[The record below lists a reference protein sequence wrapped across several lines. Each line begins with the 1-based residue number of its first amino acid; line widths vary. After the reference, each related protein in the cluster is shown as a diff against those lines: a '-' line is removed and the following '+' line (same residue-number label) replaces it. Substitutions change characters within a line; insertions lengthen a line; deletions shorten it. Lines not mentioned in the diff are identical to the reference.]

1 MTEQTTPVAAPS
13 LPLGGAWPAEG
24 SLLLAPDLRILAC
37 SPELAVS
44 LSGQPDELW
53 GSPLAEW
60 LPAVAA
66 QLSSAAV
73 GPSGRANPLSL
84 ALRIP
89 VAFSDPTSGARQE
102 PLFVTATTVSL
113 SESGGLGWFVT
124 LSLGAALT
132 ETGTRDDADEA
143 IRRLAVQAR
152 TDAEHRVL
160 AGVTH
165 DLNNTFQTL
174 SGTLWLLQ
182 EQGRVPPPMDG
193 HLSRIE
199 AACRQGI
206 ALLQVQSS
214 LYSRGKPGRVALSE
228 LISASEPLLRRL
240 LRDGQRLSL
249 HCRPVDA
256 ALIVDRSLGQSLLLQ
271 LANFIGAQAAAGS
284 VVQVELRAGL
294 LSNEEGATAVR
305 AALVQ
310 LSFSA
315 SLPAAL
321 PAALGHAM
329 LKLPGPLWA
338 CGKVAELLGARFTVQ
353 IEGTALRLSAWFLAH
368 STAAGGRDGMGGAFF
383 NRCS

>member
-24 SLLLAPDLRILAC
+24 SLLLAADLRILAC

-53 GSPLAEW
+53 GRKLAER
-60 LPAVAA
+60 LPLVAA
-66 QLSSAAV
+66 QLSSSA
-73 GPSGRANPLSL
+73 GSPSGRTNPLSL

-89 VAFSDPTSGARQE
+89 VARLDPTGDVRQE
-102 PLFVTATTVSL
+102 PMFVTATTVSL
-113 SESGGLGWFVT
+113 SEGGGLGWFVT
-124 LSLGAALT
+124 LSVGAAFT
-132 ETGTRDDADEA
+132 DSGTRDDADEA
-143 IRRLAVQAR
+143 IRRLAAQPR

-160 AGVTH
+160 ASVTH

-174 SGTLWLLQ
+174 TGTLWLLQ
-182 EQGRVPPPMDG
+182 EQGSVPPPMDG

-228 LISASEPLLRRL
+228 LVSASEPLLRRL

-249 HCRPVDA
+249 LCRPVDA

-271 LANFIGAQAAAGS
+271 LGNFIGAQAAASS
-284 VVQVELRAGL
+284 VVQVELRASL
-294 LSNEEGATAVR
+294 LPKEDGATAAR
-305 AALVQ
+305 AALVE
-310 LSFSA
+310 LSISA
-315 SLPAAL
+315 LLPAAL
-321 PAALGHAM
+321 EPAM

-353 IEGTALRLSAWFLAH
+353 IQGTALRLSAWFLADR
-368 STAAGGRDGMGGAFF
+368 TAVGGREGQGGTSLTGGIL
-383 NRCS
+383 NS